1 MSDSYQRFSR
11 VVENYVRYRPNYPQQ
26 IVDFLKEEC
35 GLSPAHTIADIGSGT
50 GILSQVFLKN
60 GNIVYGIEPNQEM
73 RQAAESLLQASP
85 NFRSVNATAEET
97 SLADKSI
104 DFVTAGQAFH
114 WFKHDLARKEFSR
127 ILVPKG
133 WVVLVWNLLRHENN
147 DFAFGFGDIWRKY
160 VGSNEVFAEEA
171 TKIPDYL
178 VNFFLPNPVQE
189 KVFDNYQ
196 VCGFEAL
203 KGRVLS
209 VSHSPDE
216 NDSRYQP
223 LIDELTALFD
233 HYQENGQVTLEY
245 DTRVVYG
252 QLD

>member
-11 VVENYVRYRPNYPQQ
+11 VVENYLRYRPHYPQQ
-26 IVDFLKEEC
+26 IADFLKEEC
-35 GLSPAHTIADIGSGT
+35 GLSPNHTIADIGSGT

-60 GNIVYGIEPNQEM
+60 GNTVYGVEPNQEM
-73 RQAAESLLQASP
+73 RQAAESLLQDQP
-85 NFRSVNATAEET
+85 NFRSVDATAEAT
-97 SLADKSI
+97 SLGNNSV

-114 WFKHDLARKEFSR
+114 WFKHADAREEFSR

-133 WVVLVWNLLRHENN
+133 WVVLVWNLLRHKSS
-147 DFAFGFGDIWRKY
+147 DFALGFGDIWRKY

-178 VNFFLPNPVQE
+178 VNFFLPNSVKE
-189 KVFDNYQ
+189 KAFDNYQ
-196 VCGFEAL
+196 VCDFEAL

-209 VSHSPDE
+209 VSNSPDE
-216 NDSRYQP
+216 NDERYQP
-223 LIDELTALFD
+223 LLNELTILFD
-233 HYQENGQVTLEY
+233 RNQVNGQVKLEY